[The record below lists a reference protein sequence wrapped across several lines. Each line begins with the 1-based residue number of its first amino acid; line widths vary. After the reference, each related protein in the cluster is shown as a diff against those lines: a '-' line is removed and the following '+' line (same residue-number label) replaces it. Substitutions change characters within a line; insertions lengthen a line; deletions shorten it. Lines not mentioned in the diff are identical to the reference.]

1 MSRSTRPSP
10 FGKRT
15 HEVRTRIS
23 EETSLVLAEKWR
35 SLGYKT
41 EAEFLA
47 ELIEVTTHGLPQV
60 RRLQEERLC
69 AIAGIGKES
78 GEKVEDS

>member
-15 HEVRTRIS
+15 HGVRTRIS
-23 EETSLVLAEKWR
+23 EETAVVLDEKWR

-41 EAEFLA
+41 EAEYLA
-47 ELIEVTTHGLPQV
+47 ELIEIAAHGLPQV
-60 RRLQEERLC
+60 LRLQEERLC
-69 AIAGIGKES
+69 AIAGIGT
-78 GEKVEDS
+78 EKGTKGS